1 MRKFTSWAN
10 EKMADRHLS
19 PVLGVVGSAVSDDR
33 QAPGQFPHL
42 HGHPPLVF
50 ACKKMNNLMK

>member
-1 MRKFTSWAN
+1 
-10 EKMADRHLS
+10 MADRHLS

-50 ACKKMNNLMK
+50 ASKKMNNLMK